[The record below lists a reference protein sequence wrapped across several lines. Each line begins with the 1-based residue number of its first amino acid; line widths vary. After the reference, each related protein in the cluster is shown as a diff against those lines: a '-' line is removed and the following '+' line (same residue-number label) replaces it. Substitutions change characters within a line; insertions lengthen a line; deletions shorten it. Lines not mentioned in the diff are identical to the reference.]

1 MYVRARYLAISIIFV
16 QYSWISFDLSS
27 GYHRD
32 AFACANRTWKI
43 WCLTLLSYSYNKNKT
58 VKRKLKLLIRIRST
72 PDQTFPTKRGTN
84 LRQDWKMKL
93 TINYFAF
100 LSHKKH
106 WYMSADNMYILFLKR
121 EKSPAF
127 SFICIHF
134 FQPRKKEEAIMHGAK
149 KQKHKNVK
157 AQETKNVC
165 NFY

>member
-1 MYVRARYLAISIIFV
+1 MSVRVTSRFQLYSFNIREFPSI
-16 QYSWISFDLSS
+16 
-27 GYHRD
+27 YHRD
-32 AFACANRTWKI
+32 TI
-43 WCLTLLSYSYNKNKT
+43 EMLSPARIAREKFDAWHFYPIHIIKT
-58 VKRKLKLLIRIRST
+58 RKLKLLIRIRST

-93 TINYFAF
+93 TINHFAF

-106 WYMSADNMYILFLKR
+106 WYMPADNIYILFLKR